1 MNSEFAGSETLPS
14 AVPKILSQH
23 GGNRKVLRGISKRV
37 SEHILKTTGKFFP
50 VGSGELCFRLKIAV
64 FRTEYC
70 FKMVGGNSRS
80 KW

>member
-1 MNSEFAGSETLPS
+1 M
-14 AVPKILSQH
+14 V
-23 GGNRKVLRGISKRV
+23 RGISKRV

-50 VGSGELCFRLKIAV
+50 VESGELCFRLKIAV

-80 KW
+80 KRKHANWQEKQWILSIEGAL